1 MKTLAIK
8 RMLYV
13 LVAVAGLLL
22 TVFATNSEATAQS
35 TDQIEHLDA
44 GKVIYESN
52 CAGCH
57 GADGSGVAGRG
68 RPLLGIGSQGERA
81 THIASITDGK
91 GTMPAFGEKLSGD
104 EIEEVASYVRISFA
118 PEAAQSGPTELA
130 ITGVGSAGLTVIGMS
145 MLIGGWLMLVW
156 SRSAESKARD

>member
-8 RMLYV
+8 RMLCA
-13 LVAVAGLLL
+13 LIAVAGLLL
-22 TVFATNSEATAQS
+22 TIFATHSEATAQS
-35 TDQIEHLDA
+35 TDQLEHLEA

-57 GADGSGVAGRG
+57 AKDGTGVAGRG

-81 THIASITDGK
+81 THITSIAEGK
-91 GTMPAFGEKLSGD
+91 GSMPAFGEKLSAD

-130 ITGVGSAGLTVIGMS
+130 TTGVGSAGLTIIGMS

-156 SRSAESKARD
+156 SRSAESKSTD